1 MRWPPEAVAGSFEAA
16 QVAGKGSP
24 PALFCSGSSV
34 RRSLPLSNPLRRLA
48 GSVCPPGAARL
59 QGGRNCASG
68 VVSVLM
74 GDLLKAGRESPAV
87 GRWRGPGGRMEWRS
101 GQALRGKAHRDA
113 ACGNAENRR
122 LKMPM
127 ARRRIAS
134 DFSVLAWFLLPHG
147 KCGVLMNPESS
158 ADASPQAQEISA
170 TRLIK
175 KRIYLF
181 VVLPIV
187 VAG

>member
-1 MRWPPEAVAGSFEAA
+1 
-16 QVAGKGSP
+16 
-24 PALFCSGSSV
+24 
-34 RRSLPLSNPLRRLA
+34 
-48 GSVCPPGAARL
+48 
-59 QGGRNCASG
+59 
-68 VVSVLM
+68 
-74 GDLLKAGRESPAV
+74 
-87 GRWRGPGGRMEWRS
+87 MEWRS

-113 ACGNAENRR
+113 ACGNAANRR

-134 DFSVLAWFLLPHG
+134 DFSVLTWFLLPHG

-175 KRIYLF
+175 KRIYFF

-187 VAG
+187 VAGLALFAAPPAYSRFALNVVSLGVTVNCLADTVLAFRYGEVEGVTCSVIRRSSAPRKFYCLAALIASLSFALLIFLILSVLKNVSHPVG